1 MTFLETYNSIMGNLI
16 LEARHQLVAIFPG
29 GFKPPHK
36 GHYELVKAY
45 ASDPIISEVKILLGP
60 KVRKDKRNKVTI
72 TEKMS
77 REIWENYY
85 IPTLPGNVVVDDAPD
100 PVPVRASYVYVQE
113 IAPEGEFITLMS
125 SIKDKDD
132 AKRSKEF
139 AQKHNPD
146 EKYYREGV
154 TVVYYPKDT
163 VARYEDRMGETK
175 KMNGKSISASM
186 MREDIANRDLDNF
199 VTNLPDEV
207 REDADDILNILNPHG
222 P

>member
-1 MTFLETYNSIMGNLI
+1 MNFLETYNSIMGNLI
-16 LEARHQLVAIFPG
+16 LESRNQLVAIFPG

-45 ASDPIISEVKILLGP
+45 ASDPMISQVKILLGP
-60 KVRKDKRNKVTI
+60 KTRKDSRNKVTI
-72 TEKMS
+72 TESMS

-125 SIKDKDD
+125 SIKDVDD

-139 AQKHNPD
+139 AEKHAPGA
-146 EKYYREGV
+146 KYYREGV
-154 TVVYYPKDT
+154 QVVYYPKDT
-163 VARYEDRMGETK
+163 VARYENRVGETET
-175 KMNGKSISASM
+175 MNGRSISASM
-186 MREDIANRDLDNF
+186 MREDIANRDLANF
-199 VTNLPDEV
+199 VTNLPNEV
-207 REDADDILNILNPHG
+207 RDYADNILNILNPN
-222 P
+222 

>member
-1 MTFLETYNSIMGNLI
+1 MNFLETYNSIMGNLI
-16 LEARHQLVAIFPG
+16 LESRNQLVAIFPG

-45 ASDPIISEVKILLGP
+45 ASDPMISEVKILLGP
-60 KVRKDKRNKVTI
+60 KTRKDSRNKVTI
-72 TEKMS
+72 TESMS

-125 SIKDKDD
+125 SIKDVDD

-139 AQKHNPD
+139 AEKHAPGA
-146 EKYYREGV
+146 KYYREGV
-154 TVVYYPKDT
+154 QVVYYPKDT
-163 VARYEDRMGETK
+163 VARYENRVGETDS
-175 KMNGKSISASM
+175 MNGKSISASM
-186 MREDIANRDLDNF
+186 MREDIANRDLANF
-199 VTNLPDEV
+199 VTNLPNEV
-207 REDADDILNILNPHG
+207 HNYADNILNILNSN
-222 P
+222 